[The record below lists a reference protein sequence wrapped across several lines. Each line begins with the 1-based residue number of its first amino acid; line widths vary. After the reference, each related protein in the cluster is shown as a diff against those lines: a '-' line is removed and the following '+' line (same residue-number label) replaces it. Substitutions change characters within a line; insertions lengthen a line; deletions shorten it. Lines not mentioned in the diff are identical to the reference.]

1 MCPYTCVNHIYN
13 GLAKKKV
20 DELGLNFFSPNII
33 IIESIGISMWE
44 LNKVHDI
51 GTQSMSDKENKG
63 VVQNRLESFRNDN
76 LLHFLYT

>member
-1 MCPYTCVNHIYN
+1 MCPHTCVNHISN
-13 GLAKKKV
+13 GLAKKMV

-51 GTQSMSDKENKG
+51 GTQSMGDKENKG
-63 VVQNRLESFRNDN
+63 VVQNQLKSFTNCN
-76 LLHFLYT
+76 LLHPLYT

>member
-33 IIESIGISMWE
+33 IVESIGISMWE

-51 GTQSMSDKENKG
+51 GTQSMGDKENKG
-63 VVQNRLESFRNDN
+63 VVQNRLKYFTNDN